1 MKTEIPVK
9 EKKKMKYIC
18 PREQKFMKEI
28 STIRKAEKADIK
40 RIWQIILQA
49 KEQMRRMN
57 SRQWQDGYPAV
68 ETIAADI
75 ESGYGSVLCVGKEVI
90 AYAAVIFEGEPSY
103 NDIKGKWLTDQPY
116 MVVHRL
122 AVADEMKNRGVAT
135 FFMQQIEELSR
146 QKGIHSFRVDT
157 NFDNLYMQKIFS
169 ALDFT
174 YCGEI
179 FYDKNPRRA
188 YEKDLSVS
196 NKVPKY

>member
-1 MKTEIPVK
+1 MYLCCSEQQYMKKI
-9 EKKKMKYIC
+9 
-18 PREQKFMKEI
+18 F
-28 STIRKAEKADIK
+28 TIKKAETADIE

-75 ESGYGSVLCVGKEVI
+75 ESESGYVLCEGREVI
-90 AYAAVIFEGEPSY
+90 AYAAVIFDGEPAY
-103 NDIKGKWLTDQPY
+103 NDIRGKWLTNQPY
-116 MVVHRL
+116 VVVHRL

-135 FFMQQIEELSR
+135 FFMQQIEEMSK
-146 QKGIHSFRVDT
+146 QNNFHSFRVDT
-157 NFDNLYMQKIFS
+157 NFDNLYMQKILF

-188 YEKDLSVS
+188 YEKELRIKS
-196 NKVPKY
+196 